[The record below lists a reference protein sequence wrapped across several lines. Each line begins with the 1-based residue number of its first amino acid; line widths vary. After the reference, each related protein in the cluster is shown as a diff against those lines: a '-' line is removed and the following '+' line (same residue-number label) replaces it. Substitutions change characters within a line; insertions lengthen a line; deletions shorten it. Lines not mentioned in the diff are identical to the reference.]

1 LEGDSK
7 LEIYSFET
15 LPSTQKYL
23 AEKIRAGEFSA
34 PLAVIAAEQSDGI
47 GSRENSWSGGRG
59 NFFASIAVDIETL
72 PSDLPLSSA
81 SIYFSFIMKEVLRE
95 LGDEVW
101 LKWPNDFYLGD
112 EKVGGTITQKIK
124 NCLICGIGINL
135 KNSQNGF
142 KALHSELSSEQVL
155 EIYLQALEKFPKWK
169 QIFMEY
175 QIEFEQSRRFS
186 VHIENYQKSLRN
198 ALLCEDGS
206 LIINGKRV
214 FSLR

>member
-1 LEGDSK
+1 M
-7 LEIYSFET
+7 EIYSFEI

-23 AEKIRAGEFSA
+23 AEKIREGVLSA
-34 PLAVIAAEQSDGI
+34 PIAVITAEQSDGI
-47 GSRENSWSGGRG
+47 GSRENSWSGGKG

-81 SIYFSFIMKEVLRE
+81 SIYFSFVMKEVLKE

-101 LKWPNDFYLGD
+101 LKWPNDFYLGE
-112 EKVGGTITQKIK
+112 EKVGGTITQKVK
-124 NCLICGIGINL
+124 NSLVCGIGINL

-142 KALHSELSSEQVL
+142 KALHSDISPEQVL

-175 QIEFEQSRRFS
+175 QIEFEQSKRFS
-186 VHIENYQKSLRN
+186 VHIENYQKSLQS
-198 ALLCEDGS
+198 AVLCGDGS
-206 LIINGKRV
+206 LIIDGKRV
-214 FSLR
+214 YSLR